1 MDPGQEVEFVFESQ
15 PEGGFYAY
23 SPDLPELHTQ
33 GDTLE
38 EAVANAEEALA
49 LYVEDARETGEVART
64 PVIRRS
70 LPIPA

>member
-1 MDPGQEVEFVFESQ
+1 MDLGGTVEFVFESQ

-23 SPDLPELHTQ
+23 SPDLPGVHTQ

-38 EAVANAEEALA
+38 DAIANAQEALA

-64 PVIRRS
+64 QVIRRR